1 MKLSQLKQLIK
12 EEIKKEL
19 DKKELTPKEIKKIYD
34 DLMDDYA
41 KEGRPAFTKGLKS
54 DPKFLKLPKDKQDKL
69 FAWVKH
75 QEAMDR

>member
-1 MKLSQLKQLIK
+1 MKLSQLKELIK
-12 EEIKKEL
+12 EEIKKKL
-19 DKKELTPKEIKKIYD
+19 DKKELTPKEIYD

-41 KEGRPAFTKGLKS
+41 KEGRPAFTKGLRS

-75 QEAMDR
+75 QEEMDR

>member
-1 MKLSQLKQLIK
+1 MKLSQLKQIIK

-54 DPKFLKLPKDKQDKL
+54 DPKFLELPEDKKEEL
-69 FAWVKH
+69 FKWVKH
-75 QEAMDR
+75 REAMDR

>member
-1 MKLSQLKQLIK
+1 
-12 EEIKKEL
+12 
-19 DKKELTPKEIKKIYD
+19 
-34 DLMDDYA
+34 MDDYA